1 MQCSDFNM
9 SEQSMLVTQLDLEG
23 RKAAQSL
30 SPVITLLSSGL
41 KWEEVEAFNG
51 QLLAVTEKCIHIYF
65 KPVPLVRKLRAESGF
80 VVFQFVKTS

>member
-30 SPVITLLSSGL
+30 SPVITLLSSG
-41 KWEEVEAFNG
+41 
-51 QLLAVTEKCIHIYF
+51 QSLLFDGNVKH
-65 KPVPLVRKLRAESGF
+65 LVGCSHTKERKILLL
-80 VVFQFVKTS
+80 

>member
-30 SPVITLLSSGL
+30 SPVIILLSSGL
-41 KWEEVEAFNG
+41 NWEEVEAFNG
-51 QLLAVTEKCIHIYF
+51 
-65 KPVPLVRKLRAESGF
+65 
-80 VVFQFVKTS
+80 